1 MVLIKVDVVVSET
14 ITSDTRPVISGNGY
28 WHVEVRKARFA
39 IFPSISGSDHT
50 PSRVA

>member
-1 MVLIKVDVVVSET
+1 MALIKVDVVVSET
-14 ITSDTRPVISGNGY
+14 ITSDTRPVISGNGC